1 MAHRNGEIPLADL
14 AMTSIG
20 VRLRADAAASVE
32 RMAPRFRREV
42 GHALLASDG
51 YRAKAG
57 AFGQVAIFEDR
68 YPSLTS
74 LGIADR
80 RGPWTHTSHPTLG
93 ARWWYRRKGAAAAAV
108 PGTSNHG
115 WATACDFASG
125 INTAG
130 TPAHRWMNANGP
142 EHGWIWPAWAQKQ
155 PTFEPWH
162 REYHPDRDVHR
173 VASDTATSTGLTPSR
188 PIAPPTITLPEDFL
202 MALTHDQQEEA
213 LRILRNLNAQ
223 VTGADGQSP
232 SIASRVIAIEGQVT
246 GLPDAL
252 AALPNSVWMAQVTG
266 ADPTTGQIQTHP
278 AAAWVTVAAF
288 RIAAGQSPAA
298 VVQAIPAEIAR
309 EVADLLAQRL
319 KG

>member
-1 MAHRNGEIPLADL
+1 MADRNGEIPLADL
-14 AMTSIG
+14 TMTSIG

-80 RGPWTHTSHPTLG
+80 RGPWARTSHPTLG

-125 INTAG
+125 INAAG
-130 TPAHRWMNANGP
+130 TAAHRWMNEHGP

-173 VASDTATSTGLTPSR
+173 VASSTGSTAGLAPGT
-188 PIAPPTITLPEDFL
+188 PIANQTITQPAPPVQEDSMFIISNDVPGHPQRGTAWVAIPQGGTKPRATTL
-202 MALTHDQQEEA
+202 FGGDKFGTAPV
-213 LRILRNLNAQ
+213 
-223 VTGADGQSP
+223 VTFVNKASWDNFAK
-232 SIASRVIAIEGQVT
+232 SIAWA
-246 GLPDAL
+246 
-252 AALPNSVWMAQVTG
+252 
-266 ADPTTGQIQTHP
+266 
-278 AAAWVTVAAF
+278 
-288 RIAAGQSPAA
+288 
-298 VVQAIPAEIAR
+298 
-309 EVADLLAQRL
+309 
-319 KG
+319 